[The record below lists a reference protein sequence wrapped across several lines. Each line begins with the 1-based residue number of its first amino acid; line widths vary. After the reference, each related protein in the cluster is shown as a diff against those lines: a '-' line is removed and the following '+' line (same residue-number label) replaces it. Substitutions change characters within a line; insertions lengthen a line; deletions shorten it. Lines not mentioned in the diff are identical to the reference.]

1 MKPVLMMSTRKLAI
15 AMTLVVV
22 SYIVPIVTSFMIY
35 VALIF
40 HKKRTFHNSVAADV
54 ARNQELGTEAPIE
67 ARDHHLS
74 LSATFSET
82 EADCPSRNLPSFNNS
97 AIQGDSN

>member
-1 MKPVLMMSTRKLAI
+1 MKPVLMMSTTKLAI

-22 SYIVPIVTSFMIY
+22 SYILPIVTSFMIY

-54 ARNQELGTEAPIE
+54 ARNQEVGTEAPIE
-67 ARDHHLS
+67 ARDHH